1 MNDMSARKQRVALV
15 SVGASAF
22 LALSK
27 LAVGLATGS
36 LAIISEAIHSSLDFA
51 ATVMTWFAVRL
62 SDKPADETH
71 HYGHG
76 KVESVAALIETG
88 LLFVASGWVFIEAVR
103 RLVSGETDVT
113 FSPIAVGVIAFSIII
128 DYWRARALHKTA
140 KETRSQALEADAL
153 HFSSD
158 MWSSIVVIV
167 GLGAVWMGFP
177 EADSIAAIV
186 VAVFVAL
193 AGWRLGKRT
202 IDVLIDAAPEG
213 VAERLRQ
220 IVEEVEGVVVI
231 DAIRARPAG
240 GAVLA
245 DIHVRVP
252 RGMPLDRVV
261 ATKNRVVQAVTTA
274 MPEVEASVTANP
286 IAIDDETVRERV
298 AIIAL
303 NQRLAVHHVTV
314 QMLADRLSISLD
326 LEVDGTLPLGA
337 AHDVASRLEAEIRSE
352 FGEGTEVETHIEPLD
367 VDDLEGRDVDETE
380 RSAIAAAISAM
391 ADEASGLTDAHDV
404 RVRRV
409 SRGLVVTLHCRAPA
423 DRSVDVLH
431 QQVDTL
437 ERRIRAEIPAV
448 IRVVTHAEPIRTEPI
463 RSDQGV
469 P

>member
-1 MNDMSARKQRVALV
+1 MNDMSNRKQRVALI

-27 LAVGLATGS
+27 LTVGIATGS

-113 FSPIAVGVIAFSIII
+113 FSAVATGVIAFSIII
-128 DYWRARALHKTA
+128 DYWRARALQKA
-140 KETRSQALEADAL
+140 AEETRSQALEADAL

-158 MWSSIVVIV
+158 MWSSIVVLF
-167 GLGAVWMGFP
+167 GLGAVWLGFP
-177 EADSIAAIV
+177 QADSIAAMV
-186 VAVFVAL
+186 VSVFVAL

-202 IDVLIDAAPEG
+202 VDVLMDAAPEG

-220 IVEEVEGVVVI
+220 IVEGVDGVVMI

-245 DIHVRVP
+245 DIQLRVP

-261 ATKNRVVQAVTTA
+261 ATKSRVVEAVAAA
-274 MPEVEASVTANP
+274 MPEVEVSVTANP

-303 NQRLAVHHVTV
+303 NQHLAVHHVTV
-314 QMLADRLSISLD
+314 QMLGDRLSISLD
-326 LEVDGTLPLGA
+326 LEVDGTLPLGV
-337 AHDVASRLEAEIRSE
+337 AHDIASRLEAEIRAE
-352 FGEGTEVETHIEPLD
+352 FGAGTEVETHIEPLD
-367 VDDLEGRDVDETE
+367 VTDLEGRDVGEDD
-380 RSAIAAAISAM
+380 RRMIAATIESLV
-391 ADEASGLTDAHDV
+391 DPASGLTDPHNV

-409 SRGLVVTLHCRAPA
+409 SRGLVVTFHCRAPA
-423 DRSVDVLH
+423 DRAVDLLH

-437 ERRIRAEIPAV
+437 ERRIRERIPAV
-448 IRVVTHAEPIRTEPI
+448 IRVVTHAEPIRTEAVTP
-463 RSDQGV
+463 
-469 P
+469 